1 MKSCFEKS
9 AGFKR
14 IMSDGLDRIVALKK
28 YSKLRESQN
37 YSKKFTFFL
46 ISSNYMNTAVTLNP
60 LMRQKIFCGMIMR
73 LMLEEVLMSGR
84 HMSDE

>member
-1 MKSCFEKS
+1 
-9 AGFKR
+9 
-14 IMSDGLDRIVALKK
+14 
-28 YSKLRESQN
+28 
-37 YSKKFTFFL
+37 
-46 ISSNYMNTAVTLNP
+46 MNTAVTLNP